1 MDNTLNNVNKLYDKL
16 TFFDTYGGS
25 VIFII
30 FITIILLLFIAY
42 TSMLQ
47 NLIPI
52 KANWESERCK
62 PQNIPFAGFINKPD
76 DLTIAEFTQENFNY
90 CTQNILQEISTVEF
104 SPLSFITGSLN
115 TLFSDIGLS
124 ITSIQDMFNSIRTK
138 LIVIIND
145 ILSKLMNITIPLRQ
159 LLLSVSDSLGKMT
172 GILTTIY
179 YVIMGSYEALGSVF
193 GAYKQ
198 LLEALLIIIT
208 LTLVINPLA
217 IIPIIAISV
226 LLGMTT
232 YLINIIDAN
241 NNDSLKC
248 FDKNTPIIME
258 NGSYKSIIDIQ
269 VGDKLLHSG
278 TVTDT
283 FIFCAK
289 NVDMYKLPD
298 NTIVSSNHYIKYLNN
313 WIQVKHHKK
322 REKVL
327 NYSEPFIYC
336 INTSSKRIIINEN
349 EFLDWDDTFDNMRD
363 IIIPRGFKKDTPISL
378 FNKQEISIQNI
389 AIGDILSHG
398 EKVIGLVETLD
409 ESTKLYHLLTNTNNF
424 YVNNKQIYHYD

>member
-159 LLLSVSDSLGKMT
+159 LLLSV
-172 GILTTIY
+172 
-179 YVIMGSYEALGSVF
+179 
-193 GAYKQ
+193 
-198 LLEALLIIIT
+198 
-208 LTLVINPLA
+208 
-217 IIPIIAISV
+217 
-226 LLGMTT
+226 
-232 YLINIIDAN
+232 
-241 NNDSLKC
+241 
-248 FDKNTPIIME
+248 
-258 NGSYKSIIDIQ
+258 
-269 VGDKLLHSG
+269 
-278 TVTDT
+278 
-283 FIFCAK
+283 
-289 NVDMYKLPD
+289 
-298 NTIVSSNHYIKYLNN
+298 
-313 WIQVKHHKK
+313 
-322 REKVL
+322 
-327 NYSEPFIYC
+327 
-336 INTSSKRIIINEN
+336 
-349 EFLDWDDTFDNMRD
+349 
-363 IIIPRGFKKDTPISL
+363 
-378 FNKQEISIQNI
+378 
-389 AIGDILSHG
+389 
-398 EKVIGLVETLD
+398 
-409 ESTKLYHLLTNTNNF
+409 
-424 YVNNKQIYHYD
+424 